1 MMGQL
6 IAEKDIGDYCKVK
19 VVSNSNLCVICFSGF
34 NTPKGKFNYIRSFSH
49 NDYHQIYL
57 NTTADEYYHKG
68 IHGLG
73 DGLEETIHHINEI
86 LQELPG
92 ENIQVITLGCS
103 MGGYGALL
111 YGTLLNVNKILALGP
126 SIPLYSESFL
136 AKEYRNQHIA
146 IYNKFEDRIINS
158 NIEKVILHGDSMI
171 SDILTHQRLRTSN
184 NATCRHLWGCNHTL
198 TAILAS
204 KMALRVFVED
214 TYLAVKHVE
223 KIFKPFHLPSAQYEI
238 LHQLFYP
245 ENIDGVCRE
254 PLKLEDM
261 DGLHHTVL
269 YCIAVS
275 NIITDQELAKKC
287 FSLALEKHLHYRS
300 AKRFL
305 DIVFQPGECE
315 KLLQLIEKSI
325 YRFGIE
331 HLEMSEIVSL
341 KNIYDELTAKVYP
354 QEKYNPVH
362 IEGYLDRYDGE
373 NLLGWCINK
382 ELKEAATVHIY
393 FEDKSLPHYKILS
406 EKFRG
411 DLKSAGK
418 RDGYSAFSL
427 PLNIYMPILVNST
440 RIYAVEHHTKE
451 HLNNS
456 GMLLQPQFIH
466 FNVERIVDGVIYGW
480 VYDRNNPKNY
490 IDISAFNIK
499 NNTDVTVVRFER
511 PDMESRGI
519 NSRAGF
525 SIHSK
530 NFSDAHDFIEV
541 FLINSNHR
549 ISRAIMV

>member
-57 NTTADEYYHKG
+57 NTTAEEYYHQG

-111 YGTLLNVNKILALGP
+111 YGTLLNANKVIALGP
-126 SIPLYSESFL
+126 SLPLYSESFL
-136 AKEYRNQHIA
+136 GRSERLKHVD
-146 IYNKFEDRIINS
+146 IYLRYERRIIDS
-158 NIEKVILHGDSMI
+158 EVQKIIVHGDSII
-171 SDILTHQRLRTSN
+171 SDILTHEKLKHARNSVCKHLR
-184 NATCRHLWGCNHTL
+184 GCSHSQ
-198 TAILAS
+198 A
-204 KMALRVFVED
+204 
-214 TYLAVKHVE
+214 
-223 KIFKPFHLPSAQYEI
+223 EI
-238 LHQLFYP
+238 LKGKLNLSDFIENTSIALEHIENIYPSFDFPQDQYKLLQRMFAP
-245 ENIDGVCRE
+245 ENLDGICRDS
-254 PLKLEDM
+254 LKIANIA
-261 DGLHHTVL
+261 GLHHTVL

-275 NIITDQELAKKC
+275 NILTDQELAKKC

-305 DIVFQPGECE
+305 DIVFLPGECE

-341 KNIYDELTAKVYP
+341 KSICDELTTKVYP
-354 QEKYNPVH
+354 QEKYSPVH

-373 NLLGWCINK
+373 NLFGWCINK

-393 FEDKSLPHYKILS
+393 FKDKSLPHYKILS
-406 EKFRG
+406 DKFRG

-418 RDGYSAFSL
+418 RDGCSAFSL

-440 RIYAVEHHTKE
+440 RVYAVEHHTKE

-480 VYDRNNPKNY
+480 VYDRNHPKNY
-490 IDISAFNIK
+490 IDISAFSIK
-499 NNTDVTVVRFER
+499 NNNVTVSRFER
-511 PDMESRGI
+511 ADMESRGI

-530 NFSDAHDFIEV
+530 SFSDAPDFIEV
-541 FLINSNHR
+541 FLKNSNHR